1 MSRATHVGSLDRRA
15 AVRALLA
22 ERGEALVV
30 TGLGSPTYD
39 VFAAGDHDA
48 NMYLW
53 GAMGGAAMIGLGL
66 ALAQPRRPVVVVTGD
81 GEQLMG
87 LGALA
92 TIAVKQPGNLTLVVL
107 DNGHYGE
114 TGQQASHTGLGVD
127 LHRIAAAAGFAAVE
141 LTDLAGIAAYRPRAR
156 PARRRRRASRRSGSR
171 PRRRCARCR
180 PATAS
185 ISRTGSAPISACRSI
200 DAGMR
205 CDQ

>member
-15 AVRALLA
+15 AVRELLA

-66 ALAQPRRPVVVVTGD
+66 ALAQKRRPVVVVTGD

-87 LGALA
+87 LGGLA
-92 TIAVKQPGNLTLVVL
+92 TIAVKRPGNLSLVVL

-127 LHRIAAAAGFAAVE
+127 LHRIAAAAGLAAVE
-141 LTDLAGIAAYRPRAR
+141 LTGLAEVAATGRSSPDLMA
-156 PARRRRRASRRSGSR
+156 RRASPRSGSR
-171 PRRRCARCR
+171 RRRPCARCR
-180 PATAS
+180 RATAC
-185 ISRTGSAPISACRSI
+185 I
-200 DAGMR
+200 
-205 CDQ
+205 